1 MTSPR
6 RAAGVFRTP
15 QSWETGKGV
24 GSVGLRTS
32 GMMPMEEEERSVNPV
47 PQGVDE
53 GSDPS
58 EQSLQ
63 RALEKEVVTQLHEEN
78 MRLKQMLSRM
88 QQSKGTGTTST
99 SEWSE
104 VSGEKEETGRSF
116 LPQTEEKK
124 ERIMFTPNGTRVPS
138 QPPPVDRVGHVEMPE
153 LPPWP
158 LDLWKDYEKEVGDRR
173 RFKRLGGEPYRPSR
187 ELHDLPPEHL
197 GRGMN
202 SRQELR
208 EGRQV
213 SGRGMNSR
221 QEVCHQEM
229 ESFGGPQMDRERW
242 LLRELA
248 QLQQALDSEKRSK
261 VRWRVDEDGHC
272 RQVPLGRADNQGHQE
287 QVPLGR
293 ADHPGHQE
301 QAPLS
306 RASHLGYQEGDRAKQ
321 WQQGEWGER
330 GQEGVGSGGAGRHQD
345 LPELLG
351 SDRSPLVLGDWL
363 EVIAPIM
370 KDVSPQAHRWWP
382 LVEAEARHYYETWRQ
397 STPVERLYV
406 KPRCK
411 VVEEDPSLQR
421 TEQRGISLLIKAV
434 PESVKETIVSERM
447 MTSTGIIFTL
457 MKNFQPGG
465 ANERSMLLTTLT
477 QPSWGTSVKEAT
489 ATMRTWRRFHKRTT
503 EIGAALPDATVLM
516 KALEEPMQLVSKT
529 DAQAIFRLSQA
540 RAMLEVDSKPTMVA
554 VWNFSECL
562 LAELESLMLVSGLEA
577 GTKEPSVSSTP
588 AVKMMQGSTST
599 TACKFWGSEGG
610 CRLGKRCS
618 FTHDWQALPNRASRC
633 FVCSALTH
641 RKQDCPARPAGDK
654 APTGGSGG
662 QDAMGHGRGSK
673 GTKGGK
679 KGKGDT
685 KGDKNGK
692 GTGVSKEESLK
703 EASVKALQ
711 GSSPSQETSMTSS
724 AAAPSSAP
732 SMAGSLASEKEL
744 IGEVTNLLKTLRVND
759 SANPQ
764 LSAVRL
770 ARILNQDK
778 AVLIDGGATH
788 CLRNPHSREEYLNHA
803 EEVRVDLAAGSVRM
817 RQDTGTGTLY
827 SEDPNLQP
835 IVPLADVIK
844 VGVVVKWDSSG
855 CEMRYRSGEKLPV
868 FLQDGCPMLP
878 MLRGME
884 LLYEVEEFNRRKM
897 KLRRAVTHPQPD
909 RDREEEFMSRLAR
922 LFPEVPLRIL
932 ERVPGKLNYD
942 NDIMAINRRT
952 RRQVERAETVIL
964 NLFSGPNTKI
974 WTSHGQKGLLILNVE
989 VLKGTD
995 LLESNFY
1002 GYLEAQARFGRFS
1015 PIYAGPPC
1023 KTVSFC
1029 RFGHDQDGGPPPLR
1043 AREGAL
1049 RFGLPWISPEQQ
1061 EEADID
1067 STLWIKTLWLI
1078 HLARGSRSDF
1088 LFMVEQP
1095 RDPKEWREDDYA
1107 LHGGHG
1113 YPSFLCW
1120 PETDRVMIAYSD
1132 VIEVRVDQGALGH
1145 KRKKPTTLV
1154 TNIHEV
1160 KLMYGLQDNS
1170 VQRPWPTSLQARME
1184 ESRSLAEWAPEL
1196 KNLLLSVA
1204 IRVHRGQPPLRLRT
1218 TVPRMNALTAAERKD
1233 MEMWQNHQPG
1243 APSNEA

>member
-1 MTSPR
+1 MPASQQAGYEPKIHATVKSEAMATKRGASLPASGIGNPFWSQRMKEEWQLRAVRPADLPVPEDEETQRQLEQEVEFPALEEGETSRGRTRRSSRVTSPR

-78 MRLKQMLSRM
+78 MRLKQILSRM

-173 RFKRLGGEPYRPSR
+173 RFKRLGGEPCRPSR

-397 STPVERLYV
+397 SR
-406 KPRCK
+406 
-411 VVEEDPSLQR
+411 
-421 TEQRGISLLIKAV
+421 
-434 PESVKETIVSERM
+434 
-447 MTSTGIIFTL
+447 
-457 MKNFQPGG
+457 
-465 ANERSMLLTTLT
+465 
-477 QPSWGTSVKEAT
+477 
-489 ATMRTWRRFHKRTT
+489 
-503 EIGAALPDATVLM
+503 
-516 KALEEPMQLVSKT
+516 
-529 DAQAIFRLSQA
+529 
-540 RAMLEVDSKPTMVA
+540 
-554 VWNFSECL
+554 
-562 LAELESLMLVSGLEA
+562 
-577 GTKEPSVSSTP
+577 
-588 AVKMMQGSTST
+588 
-599 TACKFWGSEGG
+599 
-610 CRLGKRCS
+610 
-618 FTHDWQALPNRASRC
+618 
-633 FVCSALTH
+633 
-641 RKQDCPARPAGDK
+641 
-654 APTGGSGG
+654 
-662 QDAMGHGRGSK
+662 
-673 GTKGGK
+673 
-679 KGKGDT
+679 
-685 KGDKNGK
+685 
-692 GTGVSKEESLK
+692 
-703 EASVKALQ
+703 
-711 GSSPSQETSMTSS
+711 
-724 AAAPSSAP
+724 
-732 SMAGSLASEKEL
+732 
-744 IGEVTNLLKTLRVND
+744 
-759 SANPQ
+759 
-764 LSAVRL
+764 
-770 ARILNQDK
+770 
-778 AVLIDGGATH
+778 
-788 CLRNPHSREEYLNHA
+788 
-803 EEVRVDLAAGSVRM
+803 
-817 RQDTGTGTLY
+817 
-827 SEDPNLQP
+827 
-835 IVPLADVIK
+835 
-844 VGVVVKWDSSG
+844 
-855 CEMRYRSGEKLPV
+855 
-868 FLQDGCPMLP
+868 
-878 MLRGME
+878 
-884 LLYEVEEFNRRKM
+884 
-897 KLRRAVTHPQPD
+897 
-909 RDREEEFMSRLAR
+909 
-922 LFPEVPLRIL
+922 
-932 ERVPGKLNYD
+932 
-942 NDIMAINRRT
+942 
-952 RRQVERAETVIL
+952 
-964 NLFSGPNTKI
+964 
-974 WTSHGQKGLLILNVE
+974 
-989 VLKGTD
+989 
-995 LLESNFY
+995 
-1002 GYLEAQARFGRFS
+1002 
-1015 PIYAGPPC
+1015 
-1023 KTVSFC
+1023 
-1029 RFGHDQDGGPPPLR
+1029 
-1043 AREGAL
+1043 
-1049 RFGLPWISPEQQ
+1049 
-1061 EEADID
+1061 
-1067 STLWIKTLWLI
+1067 
-1078 HLARGSRSDF
+1078 
-1088 LFMVEQP
+1088 
-1095 RDPKEWREDDYA
+1095 
-1107 LHGGHG
+1107 
-1113 YPSFLCW
+1113 
-1120 PETDRVMIAYSD
+1120 
-1132 VIEVRVDQGALGH
+1132 
-1145 KRKKPTTLV
+1145 
-1154 TNIHEV
+1154 
-1160 KLMYGLQDNS
+1160 
-1170 VQRPWPTSLQARME
+1170 
-1184 ESRSLAEWAPEL
+1184 
-1196 KNLLLSVA
+1196 
-1204 IRVHRGQPPLRLRT
+1204 
-1218 TVPRMNALTAAERKD
+1218 
-1233 MEMWQNHQPG
+1233 
-1243 APSNEA
+1243 